1 MFSLTAFLLGG
12 LGAMT
17 RYFLDVKMSPRLRTE
32 RSIISPVFVINLVGS
47 FLYGLLIMPVANP
60 NALDIHYG
68 ASGSVIFWCT
78 AITTGLLGGFTT
90 FSTAM
95 VEALT
100 ARREGKRAK
109 FLMLWLVQVIGAVLA
124 ALAGYA
130 LLRPAA
136 GGRRSPHHPH
146 RYFLLTRLGRGLQG
160 ASVWGAAQVRGA
172 FGACEAPVL

>member
-1 MFSLTAFLLGG
+1 MFSLTVFLLGG

-17 RYFLDVKMSPRLRTE
+17 RYFLDVKMSPRLRTD

-47 FLYGLLIMPVANP
+47 FLYGLLI
-60 NALDIHYG
+60 IHYG

-124 ALAGYA
+124 ALAGTLCFV
-130 LLRPAA
+130 LL
-136 GGRRSPHHPH
+136 
-146 RYFLLTRLGRGLQG
+146 LGDD
-160 ASVWGAAQVRGA
+160 V
-172 FGACEAPVL
+172 APIIPIDIFF

>member
-1 MFSLTAFLLGG
+1 MFSLTVFLLGG

-17 RYFLDVKMSPRLRTE
+17 RYFLDVKMSSRLRTE

-78 AITTGLLGGFTT
+78 AVTTGLLGGFTT

-124 ALAGYA
+124 ALAGTLCFV
-130 LLRPAA
+130 LL
-136 GGRRSPHHPH
+136 
-146 RYFLLTRLGRGLQG
+146 LGDD
-160 ASVWGAAQVRGA
+160 V
-172 FGACEAPVL
+172 APIIPIDIFF

>member
-1 MFSLTAFLLGG
+1 MFSLTVFLLGG

-78 AITTGLLGGFTT
+78 PSPPVCSAG
-90 FSTAM
+90 SPPSPPQWS
-95 VEALT
+95 
-100 ARREGKRAK
+100 KR
-109 FLMLWLVQVIGAVLA
+109 
-124 ALAGYA
+124 
-130 LLRPAA
+130 
-136 GGRRSPHHPH
+136 
-146 RYFLLTRLGRGLQG
+146 
-160 ASVWGAAQVRGA
+160 
-172 FGACEAPVL
+172 

>member
-1 MFSLTAFLLGG
+1 MFSLTVFLLGG

-17 RYFLDVKMSPRLRTE
+17 RYFLDIKMSPRLRTE

-78 AITTGLLGGFTT
+78 AVTTGLLGG

-124 ALAGYA
+124 ALAGTLCFV
-130 LLRPAA
+130 LL
-136 GGRRSPHHPH
+136 
-146 RYFLLTRLGRGLQG
+146 LGDD
-160 ASVWGAAQVRGA
+160 V
-172 FGACEAPVL
+172 APIIPIDIFF